1 LKLLK
6 MYQQKIALL
15 ILAYLLSFCS
25 SSLSEK
31 EREAIRFEKN
41 QREIRKINTADIILA
56 TYVRGMTIT
65 TIADSLIT
73 TRLEFMI
80 QEYGITHAIE
90 QYDPIVQPILDSIS
104 NANNAE
110 IKRISHKARNT
121 ELGEIE
127 KELLEAYLYNNKD
140 KPKVLDNVQVIDDNL
155 LLYSKPI
162 IINNP
167 LCLNCHGIIGYDLT
181 DFGEKMF
188 RSLNTNDTIT
198 GYKRGDLIGMWSVL
212 LSKKE
217 IINSL

>member
-1 LKLLK
+1 
-6 MYQQKIALL
+6 MYQQKITLL

-65 TIADSLIT
+65 TITDSLIT
-73 TRLEFMI
+73 ARLEFMI

-110 IKRISHKARNT
+110 IKRISHKARNM

-127 KELLEAYLYNNKD
+127 KELLEAYQYNNNK
-140 KPKVLDNVQVIDDNL
+140 KPKVTDNVQIIDDNL

-167 LCLNCHGIIGYDLT
+167 LCLNCHGIIGYDIT
-181 DFGEKMF
+181 DFDKKMF

-198 GYKRGDLIGMWSVL
+198 GYKRGDLIGMWSVWL
-212 LSKKE
+212 KRKE